1 MDISTI
7 VMTQG
12 TATPNRE
19 SESNQEKDNNNNNNN
34 NKRTIIIEMPD
45 IGEDFYGEMKEEEE

>member
-19 SESNQEKDNNNNNNN
+19 SESNQEKDNNKNN